1 LKTEPA
7 EKLHELKRSLELLPM
22 SKRKEVLAKGMENSR
37 QRKELA
43 ALKKE
48 RDQLKALK

>member
-1 LKTEPA
+1 MKTELA

-22 SKRKEVLAKGMENSR
+22 SKRKEVLAKGMEISR
-37 QRKELA
+37 QRRKLA

-48 RDQLKALK
+48 REQLKALK